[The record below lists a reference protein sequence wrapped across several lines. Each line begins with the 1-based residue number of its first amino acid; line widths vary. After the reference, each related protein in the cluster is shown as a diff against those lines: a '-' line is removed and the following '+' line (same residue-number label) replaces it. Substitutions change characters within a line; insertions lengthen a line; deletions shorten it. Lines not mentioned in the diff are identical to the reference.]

1 MIPIIQG
8 LFVGLGT
15 SFIIGPVFFTLIK
28 NSLQGSKLN
37 GILTALGIL
46 LSDIFVAFICLIFSK
61 EFLINYVNQTSS
73 QIIGACILA
82 FFGISIL
89 FKPVQ
94 LSDNQEKQLPK
105 KAIKPFM
112 QGFTV
117 NFINPA
123 VFVIWIGF
131 VTIAEQTFAESYH
144 IYWFIF
150 GILIGIF
157 TTDVMKVFGASFI
170 ADYLNPKNLISL
182 SKIIGMLLILFSI
195 IVVINALI

>member
-1 MIPIIQG
+1 
-8 LFVGLGT
+8 
-15 SFIIGPVFFTLIK
+15 
-28 NSLQGSKLN
+28 
-37 GILTALGIL
+37 
-46 LSDIFVAFICLIFSK
+46 
-61 EFLINYVNQTSS
+61 
-73 QIIGACILA
+73 
-82 FFGISIL
+82 
-89 FKPVQ
+89 
-94 LSDNQEKQLPK
+94 
-105 KAIKPFM
+105 M

-131 VTIAEQTFAESYH
+131 VTIAEQTFTESYH

-195 IVVINALI
+195 IVVIKALI